1 MKKKTWILF
10 KNLSKREEKDNSTT
24 IGTEKGM
31 QSRRLPT

>member
-10 KNLSKREEKDNSTT
+10 KNLSKREEKNNYTM
-24 IGTEKGM
+24 IGMEKGM